1 MAFPILFFDTEATD
15 LTPGQICQLA
25 YILETPDKVEAKNYF
40 FSVDDMSPGSQEVH
54 GFSMEQLAELSLGAY
69 FEDQAREIADV
80 FSKARLLV
88 GHNVAADDRYLRVEL
103 ERAGIK
109 LKKIPTFC
117 TMNYATGIMN
127 MQRKVNIGRP
137 KPPKLEE
144 LCAHYDVT
152 EELIQQHC
160 AQWFGGGTDKHD
172 ARYDTAATYL
182 CALAAVDRGDLR
194 GIQGLR

>member
-127 MQRKVNIGRP
+127 MQRKVVTGRP
-137 KPPKLEE
+137 KPPKLME
-144 LCAHYDVT
+144 LAEYYGIT
-152 EELIQQHC
+152 AQQ
-160 AQWFGGGTDKHD
+160 AMEQIATLFDLPDSSAHD
-172 ARYDTAATYL
+172 ARFDTVLTWLCFKAAIEK
-182 CALAAVDRGDLR
+182 GDLR
-194 GIQGLR
+194 GI